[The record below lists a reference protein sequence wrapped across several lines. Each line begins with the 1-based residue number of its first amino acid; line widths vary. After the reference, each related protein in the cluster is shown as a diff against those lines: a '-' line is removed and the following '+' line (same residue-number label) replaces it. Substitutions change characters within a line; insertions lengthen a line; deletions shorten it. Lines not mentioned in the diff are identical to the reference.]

1 MGNSKQKS
9 FVMNGIFNHY
19 YYLFA
24 YCVTHFLRWFST
36 SPVICVCVNLGQD
49 FVGDDDGSERKLL
62 MSKQAD
68 WASNLNEPKTAAEMY
83 ITAGEYVK
91 AIEIIGENG
100 WADMS
105 VFLCISIL

>member
-1 MGNSKQKS
+1 
-9 FVMNGIFNHY
+9 
-19 YYLFA
+19 
-24 YCVTHFLRWFST
+24 
-36 SPVICVCVNLGQD
+36 
-49 FVGDDDGSERKLL
+49 

-100 WADMS
+100 WADML
-105 VFLCISIL
+105 VFLCLSQLLLLPLSPLLQLLLLLQLSNGMLRYWYFVTV

>member
-1 MGNSKQKS
+1 M
-9 FVMNGIFNHY
+9 
-19 YYLFA
+19 
-24 YCVTHFLRWFST
+24 FL
-36 SPVICVCVNLGQD
+36 QD
-49 FVGDDDGSERKLL
+49 FVGEDDGSERKLL

-100 WADMS
+100 WADMLVS
-105 VFLCISIL
+105 LCLLQLNVK

>member
-1 MGNSKQKS
+1 
-9 FVMNGIFNHY
+9 
-19 YYLFA
+19 
-24 YCVTHFLRWFST
+24 
-36 SPVICVCVNLGQD
+36 
-49 FVGDDDGSERKLL
+49 

-100 WADMS
+100 WADMLA
-105 VFLCISIL
+105 FLCMLYCWKLITFGVALFVLSFTVECVCLFADRLT

>member
-1 MGNSKQKS
+1 
-9 FVMNGIFNHY
+9 
-19 YYLFA
+19 
-24 YCVTHFLRWFST
+24 
-36 SPVICVCVNLGQD
+36 
-49 FVGDDDGSERKLL
+49 

-100 WADMS
+100 WADMLVFFFLFSS
-105 VFLCISIL
+105 VLTKDRPS

>member
-1 MGNSKQKS
+1 MTRMPYFKEVVEKS
-9 FVMNGIFNHY
+9 CNV
-19 YYLFA
+19 
-24 YCVTHFLRWFST
+24 WD
-36 SPVICVCVNLGQD
+36 VCGQD
-49 FVGDDDGSERKLL
+49 FVGDDDASERKLL

-100 WADMS
+100 WADMLVV
-105 VFLCISIL
+105 VFLFSF

>member
-1 MGNSKQKS
+1 
-9 FVMNGIFNHY
+9 
-19 YYLFA
+19 
-24 YCVTHFLRWFST
+24 
-36 SPVICVCVNLGQD
+36 
-49 FVGDDDGSERKLL
+49 

-100 WADMS
+100 WADML
-105 VFLCISIL
+105 VFFSFLALF

>member
-1 MGNSKQKS
+1 
-9 FVMNGIFNHY
+9 
-19 YYLFA
+19 
-24 YCVTHFLRWFST
+24 
-36 SPVICVCVNLGQD
+36 
-49 FVGDDDGSERKLL
+49 

-100 WADMS
+100 WADML
-105 VFLCISIL
+105 VFLCLFYHDNVWHCPQIYRVRF

>member
-1 MGNSKQKS
+1 
-9 FVMNGIFNHY
+9 
-19 YYLFA
+19 
-24 YCVTHFLRWFST
+24 
-36 SPVICVCVNLGQD
+36 
-49 FVGDDDGSERKLL
+49 

-100 WADMS
+100 WADML
-105 VFLCISIL
+105 VFLCLFYHDNV

>member
-1 MGNSKQKS
+1 
-9 FVMNGIFNHY
+9 
-19 YYLFA
+19 
-24 YCVTHFLRWFST
+24 
-36 SPVICVCVNLGQD
+36 
-49 FVGDDDGSERKLL
+49 

-100 WADMS
+100 WADML
-105 VFLCISIL
+105 VLLCSIPPEICCLYHVWCGGFVVTAVCRCVCLSFCWHHNSESHEWFFVEFGDWVAAITTP